1 MSDPVVLLSTGDV
14 VGPAG
19 GVTDNS
25 MVLFDG
31 TSGKKV
37 KGNNAVVTAQGLALL
52 DDVDAAANR
61 ATIGLNLVNNTSDLA
76 KPISI
81 PQQTALDFKADTAL
95 FTGAVSYFARATAPT
110 GWLKANGAAIS
121 RTAYGA
127 LFAAIGTTFGA
138 GDGSTTFNLP
148 DLRGEFLR
156 GVDDARGVD
165 SGRAFGSWQD
175 SDNRSH
181 AHTASSGE
189 YGHAH
194 TWGGTTSNSG
204 AHTHTQT
211 HYWTSSDSNGTNPRS
226 ASNASNANA
235 IATSWAGDH
244 THTVSGTTSWDS
256 HTHTVYVNAAGGT
269 EARPRNLALLTC
281 IKY

>member
-19 GVTDNS
+19 GVTNDS

-175 SDNRSH
+175 SDNKSH
-181 AHTASSGE
+181 AHTASTG
-189 YGHAH
+189 AD
-194 TWGGTTSNSG
+194 
-204 AHTHTQT
+204 AHTHT
-211 HYWTSSDSNGTNPRS
+211 W
-226 ASNASNANA
+226 
-235 IATSWAGDH
+235 
-244 THTVSGTTSWDS
+244 SGTTSS
-256 HTHTVYVNAAGGT
+256 NGAHAHTLNGNLSSTGTGSNSFQGRQAIAYTSTTSTNGEHTHTISGTTSAASHAHAVYVDAAGGT